1 MKIAIHYTN
10 EELKEMDI
18 SAHMLREAIIEK
30 LNDGQLELPG
40 FDVLMIE
47 VGGHD

>member
-1 MKIAIHYTN
+1 MKIAIYYTN

-30 LNDGQLELPG
+30 LEGGEIELVG
-40 FDVLMIE
+40 FDVIMM
-47 VGGHD
+47 DTSK